1 MATQTLISVDEYLH
15 TVYEHDCEY
24 VHGEVVERGMPTE
37 NHSRTQ
43 THFIEEAFLL
53 RQRGFDV
60 HARAELRNR
69 LEPTLFRIP
78 DVAYYIGRPNKQVPD
93 MPPLAAIEIKSPDD
107 RRSRL
112 LEKLAEYRAWGVK
125 YIWFADPEERKF
137 FVYDGELH
145 EVEEYSIPEIGLRLT
160 REQIFD

>member
-24 VHGEVVERGMPTE
+24 VRGEVVERGMPTE

-43 THFIEEAFLL
+43 TAFIGVTWPMRLTHNL
-53 RQRGFDV
+53 

-69 LEPTLFRIP
+69 VEPDLFRIP

-93 MPPLAAIEIKSPDD
+93 SPPLVAIEVKSPDD

-125 YIWFADPEERKF
+125 HIWFADPEERKF
-137 FVYDGELH
+137 FVYDGELR
-145 EVEEYSIPEIGLRLT
+145 EVDEYAIPEIGLRLT